1 MERQRLNGEAS
12 NQPSAPYEFDVQE
25 LQNLSIYLRE
35 KVFEICV
42 RSGSGHI
49 GGSSSSVELMTSL
62 YFGGILN
69 YDPQNLRHPS
79 RDRVLVRGHLGP
91 LRYPIF
97 ALLGEVSE
105 EELTTYR
112 EFGSRLQGHEEYQQ
126 LPGVDLTPSG
136 SLGMLLSYGVGSAIA
151 SKDSGRNYK
160 TYVFLGDGE
169 EQEGNVSEAARHA
182 AHLKLDNLV
191 VILDKN
197 GKQLSD
203 PTAQTDSTDVLKTWS
218 GYGWNALEI
227 KDGHNINEITSVLN
241 QAKETKGPIFVV
253 ANTIKGYGLEGA
265 AEHFSG
271 YHTIRTCP
279 PEIAKQAITKLQQQ
293 IQIGKNENEII
304 LSKIRTKKS
313 DEITVIKPE
322 NNFSEISLDIQPTP
336 TTSRNLNAA
345 QGEYFVRLGQELKN
359 KFKELPPIYFLTAD
373 VVRQDD
379 VENAR
384 LKNFANFLN
393 VGTREQHVIAMSH
406 GLSLSSPEARIIIS
420 SFDAFSYRSIDQ
432 LNSLSLGNGSVVIIG
447 DIAGI
452 TNSKN
457 GATHQA
463 ASQPGAIL
471 SMPNVT
477 LLEPADVNDLF
488 NCLNWSIGKSR
499 GPIYIRVHNSTTKD
513 LPYCSN
519 MDYETNKLKYYKVK
533 STNDVN
539 LSIVASGFTV
549 GHSVLAAKILDEY
562 GICTQVVNVVNQ
574 KSLDANFTKLLP
586 EGKPVLTVY
595 NGEPSILQNSVARA
609 IFEFGESKFPS
620 RIIGHGFQIGTSGSL
635 EDLMKHYEL
644 DPQGIANIVISRLFQ
659 K

>member
-12 NQPSAPYEFDVQE
+12 NQLNAPYEFNVQE
-25 LQNLSIYLRE
+25 LQNLSTYLRE

-49 GGSSSSVELMTSL
+49 GGSSSSVELITSL

-69 YDPQNLRHPS
+69 YDPKDLRHPD

-91 LRYPIF
+91 LRYPIL
-97 ALLGEVSE
+97 ALLGEVNE
-105 EELTTYR
+105 EELVTYR
-112 EFGSRLQGHEEYQQ
+112 EFGSRLQGHEEHQQ

-136 SLGMLLSYGVGSAIA
+136 SLGMLLSYGVGSAVA

-182 AHLKLDNLV
+182 AHLKLDNLI

-203 PTAQTDSTDVLKTWS
+203 PTSQTDSADVIKTWS
-218 GYGWNALEI
+218 GYGWNTLEI
-227 KDGHNINEITSVLN
+227 KDGHNINEIIDALN

-265 AEHFSG
+265 NEHFSG

-279 PEIAKQAITKLQQQ
+279 PEIAKQAISQLKHQ
-293 IQIGKNENEII
+293 IQIDRDINEML
-304 LSKIRTKKS
+304 LSKIKTKES
-313 DEITVIKPE
+313 DEITVIRPE
-322 NNFSEISLDIQPTP
+322 NNFSEINLDIQPTP

-359 KFKELPPIYFLTAD
+359 RFKELPPIYFLTAD

-379 VENAR
+379 VENAKLR
-384 LKNFANFLN
+384 DFASFLN
-393 VGTREQHVIAMSH
+393 VGIREQHMIAMSH
-406 GLSLSSPEARIIIS
+406 GLSLSLPEARIIIS

-432 LNSLSLGNGSVVIIG
+432 LNSLSLGDGSVVIIG

-471 SMPNVT
+471 GIPNVT

-499 GPIYIRVHNSTTKD
+499 GPIYIRIHNSKTED
-513 LPYCSN
+513 LLFSSDR
-519 MDYETNKLKYYKVK
+519 DYETNKLKYYKVK
-533 STNDVN
+533 PANEVN
-539 LSIVASGFTV
+539 LSIVASGLAV

-562 GICTQVVNVVNQ
+562 GINTQVVNVINQ
-574 KSLDANFTKLLP
+574 KSLDANFTRLLP
-586 EGKPVLTVY
+586 AGKPVLTVY

-609 IFEFGESKFPS
+609 IFEFGESNFPS

-635 EDLMKHYEL
+635 EDLMKHYQL
-644 DPQGIANIVISRLFQ
+644 DPQGIANIAISRLFQ

>member
-1 MERQRLNGEAS
+1 MERQRLNSEAS
-12 NQPSAPYEFDVQE
+12 NQLSAPHEFNAQE

-49 GGSSSSVELMTSL
+49 GGNSSSVELMTSL

-69 YDPQNLRHPS
+69 YDPQDLRHPD

-97 ALLGEVSE
+97 TLLGEVSE

-112 EFGSRLQGHEEYQQ
+112 EFGSRLQGHEEHQQ

-151 SKDSGRNYK
+151 SRDSDRNYK

-182 AHLKLDNLV
+182 AHLKLDNLI

-203 PTAQTDSTDVLKTWS
+203 STTQTDSADVLKTWQ
-218 GYGWNALEI
+218 GYGWNTLEI
-227 KDGHNINEITSVLN
+227 KDGHNISEIVNVLN
-241 QAKETKGPIFVV
+241 QAKEIQGPTFVV

-265 AEHFSG
+265 GEHFSG

-279 PEIAKQAITKLQQQ
+279 PEIVKQAISKLQDE
-293 IQIGKNENEII
+293 IQISENESEII
-304 LSKIRTKKS
+304 LSKIKAKKTDKIS
-313 DEITVIKPE
+313 VIKPE
-322 NNFSEISLDIQPTP
+322 NNFREISLDIQPTS
-336 TTSRNLNAA
+336 TTPRNLNAA

-359 KFKELPPIYFLTAD
+359 RFKELPPIYFLTAD

-384 LKNFANFLN
+384 LRDFASFLN
-393 VGTREQHVIAMSH
+393 VGIREQHMIAMSH
-406 GLSLSSPEARIIIS
+406 GLSLSLPEARIIIS

-432 LNSLSLGNGSVVIIG
+432 LNSLSLGGGSVVIIG

-471 SMPNVT
+471 NIPKVT

-499 GPIYIRVHNSTTKD
+499 GPIYIRIHNSNTED
-513 LPYCSN
+513 LLFSSDK
-519 MDYETNKLKYYKVK
+519 DYETKKLKYYKIK
-533 STNDVN
+533 STDNVD
-539 LSIVASGFTV
+539 LSIVASGFTA
-549 GHSVLAAKILDEY
+549 GHSVTAAKILDEY
-562 GICTQVVNVVNQ
+562 GIGTQVVNVVDQ
-574 KSLDANFTKLLP
+574 KSLDADFTRLLP
-586 EGKPVLTVY
+586 AGRPVLTVY
-595 NGEPSILQNSVARA
+595 NGEPSILQSSVAKA
-609 IFEFGESKFPS
+609 IFEYGESNFPS
-620 RIIGHGFQIGTSGSL
+620 RIIGHGFKIGTSGSL
-635 EDLMKHYEL
+635 EDLIKHYQL
-644 DPQGIANIVISRLFQ
+644 DPQGIVDVAISRLFQ